1 MRTDDE
7 VAKMSGVSRDTVH
20 KVERILELT
29 AQHVG
34 QFKRYFYKD

>member
-7 VAKMSGVSRDTVH
+7 IAKMSGVSRDTVR

-29 AQHVG
+29 AQQVG
-34 QFKRYFYKD
+34 QLKRYFYKD